1 MNYASID
8 LQPAELLTAMI
19 NQINKRFFESPKDE
33 AKQLYRELA
42 DGAELPF
49 MEITASDQGEV
60 LVKLALDHSKFVG
73 KLNFSRFRDALLS
86 HLQRIAGKINN
97 EEGLN
102 VFTSQ
107 ETGDIIFNIPGA
119 VEVDGTRNIL
129 VTGVEQRV
137 AGTMILRLMFLDP
150 NSFE

>member
-19 NQINKRFFESPKDE
+19 DQINKRFFESPKDE

-137 AGTMILRLMFLDP
+137 AGTMILRLTFLDP
-150 NSFE
+150 KSFD